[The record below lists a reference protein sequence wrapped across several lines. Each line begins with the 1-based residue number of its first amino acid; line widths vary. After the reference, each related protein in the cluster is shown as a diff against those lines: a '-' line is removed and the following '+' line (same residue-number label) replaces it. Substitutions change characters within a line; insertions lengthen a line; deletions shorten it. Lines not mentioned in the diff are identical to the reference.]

1 MELSIL
7 NGSELLGSFL
17 PAFWFLQ
24 EQTAQIDNSSASLLD
39 LVLRASPIAIVVL
52 AILLLFSIA
61 SWAIIFVK
69 ARATKR
75 AARQS
80 AEFIR
85 AFEKS
90 SRWAEL
96 YANVAP
102 FGASPLA
109 AIFLAA
115 NGELQKQSRLNLD
128 AVQRVMQSA
137 AIDETTKLERSLSL
151 LASTAS
157 ATPFIGLFGTV
168 VGIILAFHG
177 MTQQATNSIQAVAPP
192 IAEALI
198 ATAAGIAAAVPAVI
212 GYNRYLNRI
221 KILAAEMDSFS
232 LRLLNFIEREALD
245 SYGVQQQQQRTQ
257 RAHADRVG

>member
-1 MELSIL
+1 L
-7 NGSELLGSFL
+7 NVSELLCSFL

-24 EQTAQIDNSSASLLD
+24 EQTAQTDNSSSTLLD
-39 LVLRASPIAIVVL
+39 LVLRASPISKAV
-52 AILLLFSIA
+52 LLLLLSFSIA
-61 SWAIIFVK
+61 SWAIILMK

-75 AARQS
+75 AERQS
-80 AEFIR
+80 REFIR

-102 FGASPLA
+102 FVASPLN
-109 AIFLAA
+109 AIFQAA

-128 AVQRVMQSA
+128 SVHRAMQSA
-137 AIDETTKLERSLSL
+137 AIGETTRLEKSLSM
-151 LASTAS
+151 LASIAS
-157 ATPFIGLFGTV
+157 ASPFIGLFGTV
-168 VGIILAFHG
+168 VGIIIAFNG
-177 MTQQATNSIQAVAPP
+177 MTLQATTSIQAVAPG

-198 ATAAGIAAAVPAVI
+198 ATAAGIAAAVPAVL

-232 LRLLNFIEREALD
+232 LRLLNFIEREAIE
-245 SYGVQQQQQRTQ
+245 SYGVQQQQRTQ
-257 RAHADRVG
+257 RAQHADRVG

>member
-7 NGSELLGSFL
+7 NVSELLGSFQ

-24 EQTAQIDNSSASLLD
+24 EQTAQINNSSSTLLD
-39 LVLRASPIAIVVL
+39 LVLRASPIAKAVL
-52 AILLLFSIA
+52 LILLLFSIA

-69 ARATKR
+69 AGATNR

-80 AEFIR
+80 AEFMR

-90 SRWAEL
+90 SRWADL
-96 YANVAP
+96 YANVSS
-102 FGASPLA
+102 FGASPLT

-137 AIDETTKLERSLSL
+137 AIDETTRLEKSLSL

-168 VGIILAFHG
+168 VGIIIAFNG
-177 MTQQATNSIQAVAPP
+177 LTQQTTTSIQAVAPG

-198 ATAAGIAAAVPAVI
+198 ATAAGIAAAIPAVF

-221 KILAAEMDSFS
+221 RILAAEMDSFS
-232 LRLLNFIEREALD
+232 LRLLNFIEREAIE
-245 SYGVQQQQQRTQ
+245 SYGVQQQQRAQ
-257 RAHADRVG
+257 RAHADRAV

>member
-1 MELSIL
+1 M
-7 NGSELLGSFL
+7 NVSELLCSFL

-24 EQTAQIDNSSASLLD
+24 EQTAQTDNSRSTLLD
-39 LVLRASPIAIVVL
+39 LVLRASPIAKAVL
-52 AILLLFSIA
+52 LILLLFSIA
-61 SWAIIFVK
+61 SWAIIFIK

-80 AEFIR
+80 EEFLR
-85 AFEKS
+85 AFERS

-96 YANVAP
+96 YANVAA
-102 FGASPLA
+102 FAASPLT

-128 AVQRVMQSA
+128 AVHRAMQSA
-137 AIDETTKLERSLSL
+137 AISETTRLERSLGY

-157 ATPFIGLFGTV
+157 ASPFIGLFGTV
-168 VGIILAFHG
+168 VGIIIAFNG
-177 MTQQATNSIQAVAPP
+177 LTQATTASIQAVAPG
-192 IAEALI
+192 IAEALV

-221 KILAAEMDSFS
+221 KVLAAEMDSFT
-232 LRLLNFIEREALD
+232 LRLLNFIEREAIE
-245 SYGVQQQQQRTQ
+245 SYGVQQQQRTQ

>member
-1 MELSIL
+1 M
-7 NGSELLGSFL
+7 
-17 PAFWFLQ
+17 PAFWFFQ
-24 EQTAQIDNSSASLLD
+24 EQTAQTDNSSNTLLD
-39 LVLRASPIAIVVL
+39 LILQSSPISKAVL
-52 AILLLFSIA
+52 LILLFFSIA

-69 ARATKR
+69 ARATKK

-80 AEFIR
+80 ADFMR
-85 AFEKS
+85 AFERS

-96 YANVAP
+96 YANVAS
-102 FGASPLA
+102 FGASPLT

-137 AIDETTKLERSLSL
+137 AIDETTKLERSLGL

-157 ATPFIGLFGTV
+157 ASPFIGLFGTV
-168 VGIILAFHG
+168 VGIIIAFNG
-177 MTQQATNSIQAVAPP
+177 LTQQATASIQAVAPG
-192 IAEALI
+192 IADALI

-221 KILAAEMDSFS
+221 KVLAADMDSFS
-232 LRLLNFIEREALD
+232 LRLLNFIEREAIE
-245 SYGVQQQQQRTQ
+245 SYGVQQQQRTQ

>member
-1 MELSIL
+1 M
-7 NGSELLGSFL
+7 NVSELLCSFL
-17 PAFWFLQ
+17 PAFWILQ
-24 EQTAQIDNSSASLLD
+24 EQTAQTGNSSSTLLD
-39 LVLRASPIAIVVL
+39 LVLRASPIAKAVL
-52 AILLLFSIA
+52 LILFLFSIA

-75 AARQS
+75 AERQS
-80 AEFIR
+80 AEFLR

-96 YANVAP
+96 YANVAT
-102 FGASPLA
+102 FGASPLT
-109 AIFLAA
+109 AIFLSA

-128 AVQRVMQSA
+128 AVHRAMQSA
-137 AIDETTKLERSLSL
+137 AIGETTKLEKSLGM

-157 ATPFIGLFGTV
+157 ASPFIGLFGTV
-168 VGIILAFHG
+168 VGIIISFNGL
-177 MTQQATNSIQAVAPP
+177 TQATTASIQAVAPG

-198 ATAAGIAAAVPAVI
+198 ATAAGIAAAVPAVL

-232 LRLLNFIEREALD
+232 LRLLNFIEREAIE